1 MSNPPPA
8 HPGSATSFALGLPG
22 GPLADPVS
30 LCEALAGSTGAMIA
44 FFTADGRIG
53 WTNLRFAEWF
63 GVAPEDL
70 IGRALLD
77 VYSAESY
84 VAFSPFVARA
94 LAGEHVR
101 YERLLERP
109 EQPPMWISVSLHPHR
124 NETGE
129 VLGILACS
137 LEVDELKRTRD
148 ALDKA
153 QQMQAHYLE
162 NSPLAVIEWDAEV
175 RVRRWSG
182 QAERIFGWR
191 AEEVLGERSR
201 DIGLVHPDWVP
212 TIRAAT
218 VELLDGLATRNR
230 MISRNKTKS
239 GKYIYCEWFNS
250 AFVDPGGQARGIF
263 SLAQDVT
270 LRVEADE
277 QLRHAA
283 VHDALTGCH
292 NRQSLIAR
300 LEHALARARRTGD
313 KLAILFTDL
322 DRFKPVND
330 THGHLIGDALL
341 QAVGARLRE
350 CVRET
355 DTVARVGGDEFVVLL
370 ETEVQWQT
378 PEVLRQ
384 RIAEGF
390 RSGFRVG
397 DLALDCGASIG
408 IARYPEDG
416 DSPDDLL
423 MRADQ
428 AMYREKAKRN

>member
-1 MSNPPPA
+1 MNTALSTTERA
-8 HPGSATSFALGLPG
+8 LPGSF
-22 GPLADPVS
+22 LAHAES
-30 LCEALAGSTGAMIA
+30 LCEALATSTGAMIGYVGRD
-44 FFTADGRIG
+44 FRIG
-53 WTNLRFAEWF
+53 WTNHRFAEWYH
-63 GVAPEDL
+63 VAPEDL
-70 IGRALLD
+70 VGRAVIDL
-77 VYSAESY
+77 YGAEAFA
-84 VAFSPFVARA
+84 AFSPHFERA
-94 LAGEHVR
+94 FRGEHVR

-109 EQPPMWISVSLHPHR
+109 DDSSLWISVSLYPHR
-124 NETGE
+124 DASGE
-129 VLGILACS
+129 VVGIFACS
-137 LEVDELKRTRD
+137 FEVDELKRTHD

-153 QQMQAHYLE
+153 LQMQSLYLE
-162 NSPLAVIEWDAEV
+162 NSPLAVIEWDQEV

-182 QAERIFGWR
+182 QAERIFGWS
-191 AEEVLGERSR
+191 AKEVLGERSR

-218 VELLDGLATRNR
+218 LELLEGQATRNR

-250 AFVDPGGQARGIF
+250 AFVDANGEARGIF

-313 KLAILFTDL
+313 KLAILFVDL

-341 QAVGARLRE
+341 HAVGERLRQ

-355 DTVARVGGDEFVVLL
+355 DTVARVGGDEFVVLMDAD
-370 ETEVQWQT
+370 VQAQT
-378 PEVLRQ
+378 PEVLRR
-384 RIAEGF
+384 RISEGIA
-390 RSGFRVG
+390 RGFQVG
-397 DLALDCGASIG
+397 GLALTCGASMG
-408 IARYPEDG
+408 IARYPADG

-428 AMYREKAKRN
+428 AMYREKAGRR